1 MGRRLGGGGRYDR
14 LLAAF
19 GRPAPAA
26 GFALGLERVMIALAE
41 QGATPALQPLDALH
55 GGDAGAAFAAAH
67 DLRAAGWRV
76 RMAVGRSGAEVV
88 RAAEAAEAHEA
99 LLAADGEIWR
109 LDRAGERALPLG
121 LPLAGAPERDM
132 GRRCA
137 MIARGRTGGTGADGT
152 RPLRMAVPKGALFE
166 DSVRLLA
173 LAGIDT
179 GDLADPGRSL
189 IISAGDIEFIIAK
202 PTDIPV
208 YVAYGGVDVA
218 IAGKDVLVE
227 AGLDVVELAD
237 LGFGA
242 CRFVVAEPEDAA
254 VSIEELYRHLGV
266 IRVATKYPRITEQ
279 HFAERGVQVELV
291 KLHGNIELAPL
302 IGLADRIVDIT
313 ATGTTLR
320 ENRLRI
326 VEEVLPST
334 ARFVAN
340 GASLATDAVRVTK
353 LADRLAA
360 SAPRL

>member
-1 MGRRLGGGGRYDR
+1 
-14 LLAAF
+14 
-19 GRPAPAA
+19 
-26 GFALGLERVMIALAE
+26 
-41 QGATPALQPLDALH
+41 
-55 GGDAGAAFAAAH
+55 
-67 DLRAAGWRV
+67 
-76 RMAVGRSGAEVV
+76 
-88 RAAEAAEAHEA
+88 
-99 LLAADGEIWR
+99 
-109 LDRAGERALPLG
+109 
-121 LPLAGAPERDM
+121 
-132 GRRCA
+132 
-137 MIARGRTGGTGADGT
+137 MIARGRTTGAGVDGT
-152 RPLRMAVPKGALFE
+152 RPLRMAVPKGALFD

-173 LAGIDT
+173 LAGIET

-189 IISAGDIEFIIAK
+189 IISAGDMEYIIAK

-208 YVAYGGVDVA
+208 YVAYGAVDVA

-313 ATGTTLR
+313 ATGTTLS

-340 GASLATDAVRVTK
+340 GASLATDAVRVMK

-360 SAPRL
+360 AAPRL